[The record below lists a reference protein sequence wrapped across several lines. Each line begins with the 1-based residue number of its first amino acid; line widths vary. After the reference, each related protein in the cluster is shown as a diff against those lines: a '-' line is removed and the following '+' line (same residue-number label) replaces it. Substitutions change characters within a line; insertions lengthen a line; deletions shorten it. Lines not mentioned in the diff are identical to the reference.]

1 MTRNTGKNK
10 YLFRSHISERQ
21 FRLVLS
27 CFCKDYTAKMT
38 SEIVGIS
45 RNTINFLYSKFRE
58 RILLLECLNKNLDG
72 EVEVDESYF
81 GARRVRGKRGRGA
94 KGKIPVVGLLKRGG
108 KVYTRVIAN
117 CQRKNLLPIIKGKVL
132 EETTIFTDGWK
143 SYDGLV
149 LNGYH
154 HYRIYHSKNEFAR
167 GKNHI
172 NGIESFWSYTKRR
185 LNKFNGIRKDKF
197 LFHLKESEYRWN
209 AKTGN
214 VNIYQELLK
223 KFREKPL

>member
-1 MTRNTGKNK
+1 
-10 YLFRSHISERQ
+10 
-21 FRLVLS
+21 
-27 CFCKDYTAKMT
+27 MT